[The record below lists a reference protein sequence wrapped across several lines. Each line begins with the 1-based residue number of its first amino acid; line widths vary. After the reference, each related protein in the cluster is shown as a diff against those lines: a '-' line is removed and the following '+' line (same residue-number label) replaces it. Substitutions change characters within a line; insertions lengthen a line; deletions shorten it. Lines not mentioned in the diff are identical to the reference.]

1 VTDQVHR
8 RTVDVQGPVHLQ
20 HLRPRGRA
28 RSVDHLD
35 LGPELPRCAGLHRT
49 GLELH
54 VEPLHREPERHQ
66 VRLAEAGT
74 RGEVVVLGQVVGEAL
89 SDDHHTGAAEPE
101 EDAHRHPEQQEQQAD
116 VEDQVAGF
124 PQVAALRGDGVLAS
138 DHPVALLPQQV
149 RRPRQH
155 SVAGRRPRRRVRR
168 EPGQVARRTW
178 GLRPQRPGV
187 HPDPGDDA
195 ADEGDEKQQV
205 DRREPGRGVDLEQP
219 DPVEQRPTVGCWVR

>member
-28 RSVDHLD
+28 GSVDHLD

-101 EDAHRHPEQQEQQAD
+101 EDAQRDPEQQEQQAD
-116 VEDQVAGF
+116 VEDEVARLPEIAALGRDRVVASHH
-124 PQVAALRGDGVLAS
+124 PVAALSEQLRRLGQ
-138 DHPVALLPQQV
+138 HPVP
-149 RRPRQH
+149 
-155 SVAGRRPRRRVRR
+155 GRR
-168 EPGQVARRTW
+168 A
-178 GLRPQRPGV
+178 
-187 HPDPGDDA
+187 
-195 ADEGDEKQQV
+195 
-205 DRREPGRGVDLEQP
+205 GRGVGREAGEVPRRTRWLGP
-219 DPVEQRPTVGCWVR
+219 